1 VNELDDRAL
10 LQAWADGDVAAG
22 DLLLQRHF
30 ASLVRLFHSRMPDRA
45 ADLIQRTMLG
55 CVESHRRIP
64 DGVPFR
70 AYLLGIAHR
79 VLVGC
84 WRDDERRAR
93 REAALAAFDR
103 TSLTSPSQVVAAS
116 QRHRELLG
124 ALRQLPL
131 DLQLPLELAYWEDLS
146 NEEIAMVLDVP
157 LGTAK
162 SRLRR
167 AREAL
172 VESLR
177 AVEPRP
183 LASLDD
189 LDRWAR
195 ELRWFLG
202 RTDTRTPA

>member
-1 VNELDDRAL
+1 V
-10 LQAWADGDVAAG
+10 
-22 DLLLQRHF
+22 LLQRHF

-64 DGVPFR
+64 DGVPF
-70 AYLLGIAHR
+70 LLGIAHR

-84 WRDDERRAR
+84 WRDDERRER
-93 REAALAAFDR
+93 RAAALAVFDR

-124 ALRQLPL
+124 ALRRLPL

-146 NEEIAMVLDVP
+146 SEEIAMVLDVP
-157 LGTAK
+157 VGTAK

-172 VESLR
+172 VESLQ
-177 AVEPRP
+177 VEQPRP
-183 LASLDD
+183 LASFDD